1 MPFKSIIKI
10 KFNHFL
16 TLFLMTVLMLSFNSK
31 AVADENV
38 LAYPFTADSGKY
50 WQYVSDR
57 VMGGVSDGK
66 VNIEQDGEMYYAR
79 LTGNVSTANN
89 GGFIQL
95 RASVSFA
102 NSEKDGKNLKGVRLN
117 VRGNSETY
125 YIHIRTNESW
135 SPSDYYATTFKADEN
150 WQMIDLPFNKFE
162 RRWSKNSTLDPKKI
176 RSFGIVAY
184 GRDHISDISVSTI
197 EFYY

>member
-1 MPFKSIIKI
+1 
-10 KFNHFL
+10 
-16 TLFLMTVLMLSFNSK
+16 MTVLMLSFNSK

-125 YIHIRTNESW
+125 YIHIRTNES
-135 SPSDYYATTFKADEN
+135 
-150 WQMIDLPFNKFE
+150 
-162 RRWSKNSTLDPKKI
+162 
-176 RSFGIVAY
+176 
-184 GRDHISDISVSTI
+184 
-197 EFYY
+197 

>member
-1 MPFKSIIKI
+1 MSLYSYIQSKLK
-10 KFNHFL
+10 HL
-16 TLFLMTVLMLSFNSK
+16 LVLMSFSILSFSTN
-31 AVADENV
+31 AIANDEV
-38 LAYPFTADSGKY
+38 LSYPFNTDSGRY

-102 NSEKDGKNLKGVRLN
+102 NSEKNGKNLKGVRLN

-135 SPSDYYATTFKADEN
+135 SPSDYYATTFIASEE

-162 RRWSKNSTLDPKKI
+162 RRGSKDSILDPKKI

-184 GRDHISDISVSTI
+184 GKDYVSDISVSTL

>member
-1 MPFKSIIKI
+1 MKKRLLVS
-10 KFNHFL
+10 FL
-16 TLFLMTVLMLSFNSK
+16 ALLITLTISSNTFAAEENLSF
-31 AVADENV
+31 
-38 LAYPFTADSGKY
+38 PFNADSGKY

-57 VMGGVSDGK
+57 VMGGVSDGQ
-66 VNIEQDGEMYYAR
+66 VTIEKDGEMHYAR

-95 RASVSFA
+95 RAGVSFA
-102 NSEKDGKNLKGVRLN
+102 NSEKNGNNLQGVRLN
-117 VRGNSETY
+117 VRGNGETY
-125 YIHIRTNESW
+125 YIHIRTNENW
-135 SPSDYYATTFKADEN
+135 SPSDYYSATFKADSE

-162 RRWSKNSTLDPKKI
+162 RKWSTNSTLDAKNI

-184 GRDHISDISVSTI
+184 GKDYVSDVSVSTI

>member
-1 MPFKSIIKI
+1 MKKRLLVS
-10 KFNHFL
+10 FL
-16 TLFLMTVLMLSFNSK
+16 ALFITLTISSNIFAAEENLSF
-31 AVADENV
+31 
-38 LAYPFTADSGKY
+38 PFNADSGKY

-57 VMGGVSDGK
+57 VMGGVSDGQVDLEK
-66 VNIEQDGEMYYAR
+66 EGEMYYAR

-95 RASVSFA
+95 RAGVSFA
-102 NSEKDGKNLKGVRLN
+102 NSEKNGNNLQGVRIN
-117 VRGNSETY
+117 VKGNGETY
-125 YIHIRTNESW
+125 YIHIRTNENW
-135 SPSDYYATTFKADEN
+135 SPSDYYSATFKADSE

-162 RRWSKNSTLDPKKI
+162 RKWSTNSTLDAKNI

-184 GRDHISDISVSTI
+184 GKDYVSDVSVSTI

>member
-1 MPFKSIIKI
+1 MLNKSFKSSKAFFFLSIIFMI
-10 KFNHFL
+10 
-16 TLFLMTVLMLSFNSK
+16 TINSK
-31 AVADENV
+31 AIAVAD
-38 LAYPFTADSGKY
+38 LSFPFNADSGNY

-57 VMGGVSDGK
+57 VMGGVSDGQ
-66 VNIEQDGEMYYAR
+66 VNLEQDGEMFYAR

-95 RASVSFA
+95 RSRVSFA
-102 NSEKDGKNLKGVRLN
+102 NSEREGKNLKGVRLN
-117 VRGNSETY
+117 VRGNGEKY
-125 YIHIRTNESW
+125 YIHIRTDESY
-135 SPSDYYATTFKADEN
+135 SPSDYYAITFKTNSE

-162 RRWSKNSTLDPKKI
+162 RRWSKETALDPKKI

-184 GRDHISDISVSTI
+184 GRDHVSDISVSTL

>member
-66 VNIEQDGEMYYAR
+66 VNLEQDGEMYYAR

-150 WQMIDLPFNKFE
+150 WQTIDLPFNKFE

-184 GRDHISDISVSTI
+184 GKNYLSDLSVSTI

>member
-1 MPFKSIIKI
+1 MKKRLLVSFLALFIT
-10 KFNHFL
+10 L
-16 TLFLMTVLMLSFNSK
+16 TLSSNIFAAEENLSF
-31 AVADENV
+31 
-38 LAYPFTADSGKY
+38 PFNADSGKY

-57 VMGGVSDGK
+57 VMGGVSDGQVDLEK
-66 VNIEQDGEMYYAR
+66 EGEMYYAR

-95 RASVSFA
+95 RAGVSFA
-102 NSEKDGKNLKGVRLN
+102 NSEKNGNNLQGVRLN
-117 VRGNSETY
+117 VRGNGETY
-125 YIHIRTNESW
+125 YIHIRTNENW
-135 SPSDYYATTFKADEN
+135 SPSDYYSATFKADSE

-162 RRWSKNSTLDPKKI
+162 RKWSTNSTLDAKNI

-184 GRDHISDISVSTI
+184 GKDYVSDVSVSTI

>member
-1 MPFKSIIKI
+1 MKKRLLVS
-10 KFNHFL
+10 FL
-16 TLFLMTVLMLSFNSK
+16 TLFITLTLSSNIFAAEENLSF
-31 AVADENV
+31 
-38 LAYPFTADSGKY
+38 PFNADSGKY

-57 VMGGVSDGK
+57 VMGGVSDGQVDLEK
-66 VNIEQDGEMYYAR
+66 EGEMYYAR

-95 RASVSFA
+95 RAGVSFA
-102 NSEKDGKNLKGVRLN
+102 NSEKNGNNLQGVRLN
-117 VRGNSETY
+117 VRGNGETY
-125 YIHIRTNESW
+125 YIHIRTNENW
-135 SPSDYYATTFKADEN
+135 SPSDYYSATFKADSE

-162 RRWSKNSTLDPKKI
+162 RKWSANSTLDAKNI

-184 GRDHISDISVSTI
+184 GKDYVSDVSVSTI

>member
-1 MPFKSIIKI
+1 MPLYSYFQSKLK
-10 KFNHFL
+10 HL
-16 TLFLMTVLMLSFNSK
+16 LVLMSFSILSISSNVI
-31 AVADENV
+31 ANDEV
-38 LAYPFTADSGKY
+38 LAYPFNADSGRY

-66 VNIEQDGEMYYAR
+66 VNLEQDGEMYYAR

-102 NSEKDGKNLKGVRLN
+102 NSEKEGENLKGVRLN
-117 VRGNSETY
+117 VRGNGETY

-135 SPSDYYATTFKADEN
+135 SPSDYYATTFIADAE
-150 WQMIDLPFNKFE
+150 WKMIDLPFKTFK
-162 RRWSKNSTLDPKKI
+162 RRWSKDSVLDPKKI